1 MRAEPSSAPCS
12 PWDLDANTVACE
24 TSTGKAKCRGK
35 LNTAHPDGAPAQ
47 RRRLMSASN
56 STYESRV
63 PRRGPES
70 IPPRNAIAA
79 SIRRSPPA
87 GTGAMRT
94 ECRVETC
101 SGTPLSCAFSRWVN
115 YQLGHM
121 REPSAA
127 FLALAVHIAQDIC
140 SAGTLV
146 HGDSIW
152 PERASLWSMHGQPQ
166 RAKWLSPGSSN
177 DHHDQLSISVYPP
190 TESSKRSPR
199 SAPKHTPKYQP

>member
-79 SIRRSPPA
+79 SIAARRHGCHADGVPRGDLQRHPSFLRVQSLGKLPA
-87 GTGAMRT
+87 WSYTHRCAS
-94 ECRVETC
+94 RV
-101 SGTPLSCAFSRWVN
+101 
-115 YQLGHM
+115 
-121 REPSAA
+121 A

>member
-1 MRAEPSSAPCS
+1 MQ
-12 PWDLDANTVACE
+12 
-24 TSTGKAKCRGK
+24 GK

-70 IPPRNAIAA
+70 IPPKRY
-79 SIRRSPPA
+79 RRLDRSPPA

-101 SGTPLSCAFSRWVN
+101 SGTPLSCAFSRC
-115 YQLGHM
+115 QLPAWSYTH
-121 REPSAA
+121 RCASRVAS
-127 FLALAVHIAQDIC
+127 LALAVHIAQTGHLLGGDPP
-140 SAGTLV
+140 SLV

-166 RAKWLSPGSSN
+166 RAKWLSPRIVERLPRSSIYN
-177 DHHDQLSISVYPP
+177 PP